1 MGFPIRRRSR
11 RASYR
16 DAIDWITQND
26 DTEWLHDEGDDLI
39 PSVTACLVADVF
51 GRTAEEV
58 TTDLRKAMKRE
69 AKE

>member
-1 MGFPIRRRSR
+1 MGFPVRRRSR

-16 DAIDWITQND
+16 DAIDWIAQND
-26 DTEWLHDEGDDLI
+26 DTEWLNDEADNLI

-51 GRTAEEV
+51 ARTTAEV

-69 AKE
+69 AEG